1 MRLLLLRWG
10 VRVDQ
15 VHLLWRI
22 FGLEEE
28 EVVESADEESNGART
43 RIMKTRAKM
52 MKTKRRLMV
61 RDER

>member
-43 RIMKTRAKM
+43 RMMKTRAKM
-52 MKTKRRLMV
+52 MKTKWRLMV